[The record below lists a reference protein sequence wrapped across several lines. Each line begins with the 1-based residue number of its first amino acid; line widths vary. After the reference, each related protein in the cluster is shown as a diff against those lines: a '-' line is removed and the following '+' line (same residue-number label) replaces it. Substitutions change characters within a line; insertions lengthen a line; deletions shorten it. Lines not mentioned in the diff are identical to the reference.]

1 MNLKHKMNISNI
13 MATSVFTALFL
24 SSCAYVNTDS
34 KEYYKFKHVP
44 KHGIKMVTESP
55 AVKTVATQESLDR
68 GEALYKQNCLECH
81 GPRGE
86 GDGATAKRMG
96 IFPQNLK
103 EQVENT
109 PNFEFY
115 INLSEWK
122 GEMPGW
128 KNQFTREELKD
139 LAAYIKTF

>member
-1 MNLKHKMNISNI
+1 MGNFMKLINSIVLIFLLAGCSN
-13 MATSVFTALFL
+13 
-24 SSCAYVNTDS
+24 VNTDS

-44 KHGIKMVTESP
+44 KHGIKLITESP
-55 AVKTVATQESLDR
+55 SVKTVDSQESISR
-68 GEALYKQNCLECH
+68 GKGLYQSNCLECH
-81 GPRGE
+81 GPTGE
-86 GDGATAKRMG
+86 GSGPTAKRLG

-103 EQVENT
+103 EQVANT

-128 KNQFTREELKD
+128 NNQFTREELKD